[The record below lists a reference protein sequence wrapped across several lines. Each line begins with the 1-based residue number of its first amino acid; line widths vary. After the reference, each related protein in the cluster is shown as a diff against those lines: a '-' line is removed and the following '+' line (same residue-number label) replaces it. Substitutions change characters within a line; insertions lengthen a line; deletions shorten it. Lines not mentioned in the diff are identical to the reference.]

1 MSNCFETPWT
11 VAPPGSSIH
20 GIFQARILEWV
31 SIWFSRGSSWSRDQ
45 AWVSCIAGGI
55 FTTEPVVVTL
65 VNLFVQTKNKCCFHS
80 LFNKWLSLFMLPLF
94 CKLRL
99 QLFSCSVTFN
109 SLQPHGLQHTRPPC
123 PSPAPEV
130 CPSSCPLH
138 PWCHLAISSSDKLS
152 SFCPQSFPA
161 LGTFTMSWLFTSGY
175 QNTGASP

>member
-1 MSNCFETPWT
+1 M
-11 VAPPGSSIH
+11 
-20 GIFQARILEWV
+20 
-31 SIWFSRGSSWSRDQ
+31 
-45 AWVSCIAGGI
+45 
-55 FTTEPVVVTL
+55 VVTL

-109 SLQPHGLQHTRPPC
+109 YLQPHGLQHTRPPC

-138 PWCHLAISSSDKLS
+138 QRCHPTTWPSVVLFLLPSIFPSRHLIICCLKWLTTYFPIYRISLLS
-152 SFCPQSFPA
+152 LRLCKCHYCI
-161 LGTFTMSWLFTSGY
+161 LVIL
-175 QNTGASP
+175 